1 MNKVLVE
8 EPARSQICLADIDQP
23 RFMHSNL
30 EYMQSTRME
39 QIIAEINRKQ
49 NQSSS
54 TQSLVTKILLE
65 KDEEKRIEVILK
77 YVSATMASLAEMQSM
92 SEADLSTS
100 LYSYGIDSTAALTL
114 KMQFEANLEVSFEV
128 I

>member
-8 EPARSQICLADIDQP
+8 EPGRSQICLADIDQS
-23 RFMHSNL
+23 RFMQNNL

-39 QIIAEINRKQ
+39 RIIAEINRKQ

-65 KDEEKRIEVILK
+65 KDEEKRIEMILE
-77 YVSATMASLAEMQSM
+77 YVSTTMASLAEMQSM

>member
-23 RFMHSNL
+23 KFIQKNVK
-30 EYMQSTRME
+30 YMQSTRME
-39 QIIAEINRKQ
+39 RIAAEINRKQ

-65 KDEEKRIEVILK
+65 KDEEKRIEMILE
-77 YVSATMASLAEMQSM
+77 YVSTAMASLAEMQSM
-92 SEADLSTS
+92 SEADLGTS